1 MKTFAESACLVLLA
15 AWAGGTIAPAQT
27 NLPPAAVTNRTPIA
41 PPPAAKPHVSSSA
54 AITNPPTPVTRVP
67 SRRYSGKILTVD
79 TKTQIIT
86 LQGGEKAGIGIT
98 TNTTIFKDKKRAA
111 FDALAVGQSVSG
123 MERRDAA
130 GKWQAETLNVGD
142 TRLVLDEPEVIVAP
156 DSKDTDKQ
164 TANIHILVPGGASE
178 VDFAFGNMPAQPGI
192 VRTNILSNPI
202 TSAQLGADFQPGA
215 DLARSIHVDGG
226 AVVAWYPNIADQDI
240 ICHVTPGK
248 HAVTVIL
255 KDMKTGDFYT
265 IGPITVS
272 PQAGETQIADF
283 R

>member
-1 MKTFAESACLVLLA
+1 MKTFAKSACLILLA
-15 AWAGGTIAPAQT
+15 AWAGGTMALAQT
-27 NLPPAAVTNRTPIA
+27 NLPPAALTNRPPIVA

-54 AITNPPTPVTRVP
+54 AITNPPAPVTRVP

-79 TKTQIIT
+79 AKTRIIT

-98 TNTTIFKDKKRAA
+98 TNTMILKDKKRAA

-123 MERRDAA
+123 MERRDAT

-142 TRLVLDEPEVIVAP
+142 TRLVLDEPEVIVSP
-156 DSKDTDKQ
+156 DSKDKDKQ
-164 TANIHILVPGGASE
+164 TANIHILVSGGASE
-178 VDFAFGNMPAQPGI
+178 ADYAFGDMPAQPGI
-192 VRTNILSNPI
+192 VRTNILSSVIKGTLP
-202 TSAQLGADFQPGA
+202 GADF
-215 DLARSIHVDGG
+215 ARSIHVDGG

-255 KDMKTGDFYT
+255 RDMNTGDSTT
-265 IGPITVS
+265 IGPLTVS